1 MGVPVGSAAGLNECE
16 PVNLQFGQTDKIN
29 ETTPYYFSMAFPALF
44 PDGRGD
50 ISAPNHVHG
59 FATSGTSIGDYHT
72 WMSIL
77 FRFHDNRFAEDAG
90 FALLVVRPLLSG
102 ASNSPCR
109 PASPVGFAQL
119 SCARRGSR
127 VAAWIPVACAPRFPA
142 ARLHAR
148 AVCLGSRA
156 AHLAQGTR

>member
-1 MGVPVGSAAGLNECE
+1 MHQSTRERACARER
-16 PVNLQFGQTDKIN
+16 K
-29 ETTPYYFSMAFPALF
+29 A
-44 PDGRGD
+44 D
-50 ISAPNHVHG
+50 ISSDSPHHRP
-59 FATSGTSIGDYHT
+59 HT
-72 WMSIL
+72 T
-77 FRFHDNRFAEDAG
+77 RF
-90 FALLVVRPLLSG
+90 VRPLLPGASNSPCRPASPVGFAQLSCARRGSRVAAWIPVACAPISSDSPHHRPHTTRFVRPLLPG